1 MSNYHEEEGDFDQ
14 YVEYREVSWFT
25 RIKEAIQGIGLGFL
39 LIIICFCILIWN
51 EGQTIVNQV
60 AQQAIPIS
68 SDVANNQHIGKLV
81 ITSGVITT
89 NQTLGDNLFIQ
100 PGEYIAIAR
109 GVDIYSWEE
118 EQAKDATT
126 NVGGSQNQKITTTYQ
141 KRWVALDDF
150 NKNISV
156 HGNTNVISRSTKS
169 ASFVYPQKH
178 QNPSPTVENAAYKV
192 NEAKIGVSDLDMSSF
207 ALPTSNSVNEAYGT
221 KFTGKLQ
228 LSLQSI
234 RPPAGFTHVE
244 LPTPTPLQLSQQN
257 LISTAGVTNVGN
269 YLYKGSGTLASP
281 NVGDLRMRY
290 AVFNANTNVTV
301 IGKLAENNLIVPY
314 VHRNN
319 HRLYRLFTGTESQA
333 LDRVKREDH
342 LFTWGLRFLSLIF
355 IWLGLRLI
363 AEPMNVILDF
373 IPIFGSIGR
382 LTTGFSTLIVALII
396 TISTIVTYHLTQNL
410 VYLAIAILITFFIAN
425 MLFSRRYRT

>member
-1 MSNYHEEEGDFDQ
+1 MSNYHEEDGDFDQ

-81 ITSGVITT
+81 MTSGVITS

-109 GVDIYSWEE
+109 GVDMYSWEE
-118 EQAKDATT
+118 EQAKDAKT
-126 NVGGSQNQKITTTYQ
+126 NVGGSQSQKITTTYQ
-141 KRWVALDDF
+141 KRWVALEDF
-150 NKNISV
+150 NRKTSV

-169 ASFVYPQKH
+169 ATFVYPEKH
-178 QNPSPTVENAAYKV
+178 QNPNPTVENAAYKV
-192 NEAKIGVSDLDMSSF
+192 NEATIGVFDLDMSNF
-207 ALPTSNSVNEAYGT
+207 ALPTSSSVREAYGRA
-221 KFTGKLQ
+221 FTGY
-228 LSLQSI
+228 
-234 RPPAGFTHVE
+234 VE

-257 LISTAGVTNVGN
+257 LIPTAGVTNVGN
-269 YLYKGSGTLASP
+269 YLYQGSGTLASP
-281 NVGDLRMRY
+281 NVGDLRMKY

-301 IGKLAENNLIVPY
+301 IGKLAENNQIVPY

-363 AEPMNVILDF
+363 AEPINVILDF

-382 LTTGFSTLIVALII
+382 LATGFSTLIVALMI

-410 VYLAIAILITFFIAN
+410 VYLAIAVFITFFLAN
-425 MLFSRRYRT
+425 KLFSRRYRT

>member
-1 MSNYHEEEGDFDQ
+1 MSNYHDEDSDVYQ

-25 RIKEAIQGIGLGFL
+25 RIKEAIQGIGLGFS
-39 LIIICFCILIWN
+39 LIIVCFFILIWN

-60 AQQAIPIS
+60 AQQAISIS
-68 SDVANNQHIGKLV
+68 SDVANNQHIGELV
-81 ITSGVITT
+81 ITSGVITS

-100 PGEYIAIAR
+100 PGEYIAITR
-109 GVDIYSWEE
+109 GVDMYSWVE
-118 EQAKDATT
+118 EQAKDAKT
-126 NVGGSQNQKITTTYQ
+126 NVGGSQSQKITTTYQ
-141 KRWVALDDF
+141 KRWVALGDL
-150 NKNISV
+150 NRETSV

-169 ASFVYPQKH
+169 ATFVYPEKH
-178 QNPSPTVENAAYKV
+178 QNPSPPVKNAAYKV
-192 NEAKIGVSDLDMSSF
+192 NEAKIGVFDLDMS
-207 ALPTSNSVNEAYGT
+207 TI
-221 KFTGKLQ
+221 Q
-228 LSLQSI
+228 
-234 RPPAGFTHVE
+234 

-257 LISTAGVTNVGN
+257 LIPTAGVTNVGN
-269 YLYKGSGTLASP
+269 YLYQGSGTLNSP
-281 NVGDLRMRY
+281 NVGDLRIKY

-301 IGKLAENNLIVPY
+301 IGKLAENNQIVPY

-319 HRLYRLFTGTESQA
+319 HRLYRLFPGTESQA

-342 LFTWGLRFLSLIF
+342 LFTWGLRFFSLIF

-382 LTTGFSTLIVALII
+382 LATGFSTLIVALMI

-410 VYLAIAILITFFIAN
+410 VYLAIAVLITFFIAN
-425 MLFSRRYRT
+425 KLFSRRYRT